1 MAQNENLP
9 VVNIDID
16 SEWKEATEGSRRE
29 NNFNEKNYLNVRLD
43 KGEDKKVLRIRLLP
57 MDPNGGTPFVHV
69 HFHNVEVHKD
79 LVKPGMKPYKS
90 FVCLNPK
97 NNPTIDHEKFGNKC
111 PFCEVNKEAYE
122 KSTKA
127 ATKEEKESYQKLS
140 LNNKTK
146 EAIIVRCIER
156 GKEDEGVKFWKFNL
170 KFDNSDPYHKIL
182 DLAKT
187 RKEEGEAVGRKINIL
202 DLYQGRDLTITI
214 TRGNTENQTQIDVIE
229 SSFDSPVSEN
239 PEQLTAWLNDSKR
252 WQDVFTAKPYE
263 YLQLISDGKYPW
275 FDRELNKWVDKEE
288 YDKKHADEK
297 KEEEKK
303 VSDADNE
310 ISKAINNLTTSATA
324 TFETQVVEDATGDE
338 NEDDLPF

>member
-9 VVNIDID
+9 VNIDID
-16 SEWKEATEGSRRE
+16 SEWKDATENQKRE
-29 NNFNEKNYLNVRLD
+29 NNFNEKNYLNVRLE
-43 KGEDKKVLRIRLLP
+43 KGEDKKVLCIRLLP
-57 MDPNGGTPFVHV
+57 MDPSGGTPFVHV

-90 FVCLNPK
+90 FVCLNPR
-97 NNPTIDHEKFGNKC
+97 NNPAIDHEKFGDKC

-127 ATKEEKESYQKLS
+127 TTNEEKESYQKLS
-140 LNNKTK
+140 LANKTK

-182 DLAKT
+182 DLAKV
-187 RKEEGEAVGRKINIL
+187 RAEEGRKVGKNINIL
-202 DLYQGRDLTITI
+202 DLYNGRDLTITVK
-214 TRGNTENQTQIDVIE
+214 RGNTENQTVIDVIE
-229 SSFDSPVSEN
+229 SSVETPVAESQ
-239 PEQLTAWLNDSKR
+239 EQLMKWLNDEKK

-263 YLQLISDGKYPW
+263 YLALIVEGKLPW
-275 FDRELNKWVDKEE
+275 FDRSTGKWVDKEE

-297 KEEEKK
+297 KEEDKK
-303 VSDADNE
+303 VEDANAQ
-310 ISKAINNLTTSATA
+310 INNAINNLTTSATA
-324 TFETQVVEDATGDE
+324 TFENQVVEDVSNDDDE
-338 NEDDLPF
+338 NDLPF

>member
-9 VVNIDID
+9 QVNIDIQE
-16 SEWKEATEGSRRE
+16 EWKEISEGQKRD
-29 NNFNEKNYLNVRLD
+29 NNFNEKNYLNVRLE
-43 KGEDKKVLRIRLLP
+43 KGENEKKLKIRLLP

-97 NNPTIDHEKFGNKC
+97 NNPGIDHEKFGNKC
-111 PFCEVNKEAYE
+111 PFCEINKEAYE

-127 ATKEEKESYQKLS
+127 TTEEEKKSYQTLS

-182 DLAKT
+182 DLAKA
-187 RKEEGEAVGRKINIL
+187 RAEEGAAVGKKINIL
-202 DLYQGRDLTITI
+202 DLYQGRDLTITVK
-214 TRGNTENQTQIDVIE
+214 RGNTENQTVIDVVE
-229 SSFDSPVSEN
+229 SSFDTPVAEN
-239 PEQLTAWLNDSKR
+239 NEQLMKWLNDEKK

-263 YLQLISDGKYPW
+263 YLALIAEGKYPW
-275 FDRELNKWVDKEE
+275 YDRDLNKWVDKDE
-288 YDKKHADEK
+288 YDSKHADQK
-297 KEEEKK
+297 KENEKK
-303 VSDADNE
+303 VENADKQINE
-310 ISKAINNLTTSATA
+310 AINNLTTSATA
-324 TFETQVVEDATGDE
+324 TFENQAVEDVSGEDE
-338 NEDDLPF
+338 NDLPF